1 VTRWR
6 PSLRFRFFAYLFFI
20 HLLFAGVVGYL
31 LRGSWAWLLVI
42 EFVTVL
48 TFAIGVWLMRRV
60 LGSLAFMR
68 ESATL
73 LNESDF
79 MSRFRDVGQPELDQL
94 IHVYNRMVDNMRD
107 ERVRLQEQQFLLS
120 RILDVSPS
128 GIVTL
133 DFEQKVT
140 YVNPAASRLL
150 DQPSAAIVGRPLGD
164 FDAPL
169 ATEVAKLEA
178 GKTHVVPLWGGR
190 RVRVH
195 RGAFLDR
202 GFQRSFVL
210 FEELTEELRQ
220 AEKAAYEKLIRM
232 LSHEVNNSVAAS
244 NSLLHSCLNYGR
256 SLGPEER
263 EDFEAALGIVI
274 ARTEQLNRFMRS
286 FADVVRLPPPA
297 RQPVDLVDLVR
308 GIARLLRA
316 ETDER
321 RILVQWDVQNGL
333 GPVSVDRTQI
343 EQVLVN
349 IFRNAIDAIGRDG
362 TITVRV
368 GRRGARPAIVVED
381 TGPGIPPDVRPH
393 LFTPFF
399 STKEQGQGIG
409 LTLVQEIL
417 SQHQIEYSLDS
428 LPGEPTRFTMLF

>member
-1 VTRWR
+1 MRWWR
-6 PSLRFRFFAYLFFI
+6 PSLRTRLLTYLVVV
-20 HLLFAGVVGYL
+20 HVLFAGIAFDFLANDPLALVVTQLIAVVSLTIGL
-31 LRGSWAWLLVI
+31 WL
-42 EFVTVL
+42 T
-48 TFAIGVWLMRRV
+48 RQV

-94 IHVYNRMVDNMRD
+94 IHVYNRMVDHMRD
-107 ERVRLQEQQFLLS
+107 ERVRLQEQQFLLG

-128 GIVTL
+128 GILTL
-133 DFEQKVT
+133 DFEKRVT
-140 YVNPAASRLL
+140 YVNPAACRLL
-150 DQPSAAIVGRPLGD
+150 DRPAADIVKRPLTEI
-164 FDAPL
+164 DAPL
-169 ATEVAKLEA
+169 AGEVSRLDA
-178 GKTHVVPLWGGR
+178 GQTHVVALWGGR

-195 RGAFLDR
+195 RGTFLDR

-256 SLGPEER
+256 SLPAEER

-297 RQPVDLVDLVR
+297 RQPVDLAELVR
-308 GIARLLRA
+308 GVGRLMRA
-316 ETDER
+316 ETTER
-321 RILVQWDVQNGL
+321 RILVQWNVQNGL
-333 GPVSVDRTQI
+333 GPVHVDRTQM

-349 IFRNAIDAIGRDG
+349 VVKNAIEAIGRDG
-362 TITVRV
+362 TITVHV
-368 GRRGARPAIVVED
+368 GSRGARPAVVIED
-381 TGPGIPPDVRPH
+381 TGPGISPDVRPH

-399 STKEQGQGIG
+399 STKDQGQGIG

-428 LPGEPTRFTMLF
+428 RPGEATKFTMIF

>member
-1 VTRWR
+1 
-6 PSLRFRFFAYLFFI
+6 
-20 HLLFAGVVGYL
+20 
-31 LRGSWAWLLVI
+31 
-42 EFVTVL
+42 
-48 TFAIGVWLMRRV
+48 
-60 LGSLAFMR
+60 
-68 ESATL
+68 
-73 LNESDF
+73 
-79 MSRFRDVGQPELDQL
+79 
-94 IHVYNRMVDNMRD
+94 
-107 ERVRLQEQQFLLS
+107 
-120 RILDVSPS
+120 VSPS
-128 GIVTL
+128 GILTL

-150 DQPSAAIVGRPLGD
+150 DRPPAEIAGRLLSD

-169 ATEVAKLEA
+169 ATEVAALDA
-178 GKTHVVPLWGGR
+178 GETHVVPLWGGR

-202 GFQRSFVL
+202 GFQRTFVL

-256 SLGPEER
+256 SLPADER

-297 RQPVDLVDLVR
+297 RQPVDLVELVR
-308 GIARLLRA
+308 GIGRLLRA
-316 ETDER
+316 DTDER

-333 GPVSVDRTQI
+333 GPVHVDRTQM
-343 EQVLVN
+343 EQALVN
-349 IFRNAIDAIGRDG
+349 VFRNAIDAIGRDG

-368 GRRGARPAIVVED
+368 GRRGARPAVVIED
-381 TGPGIPPDVRPH
+381 TGPGIPSDVRPH
-393 LFTPFF
+393 LFTPLF

-428 LPGEPTRFTMLF
+428 QPGEPTRFTMLF